1 LTRSPTASPSV
12 AVLSARL
19 RERALRCLPGGSTRT
34 TLAIEPPAPYA
45 ASGRGCF
52 VEDVDGR
59 TLIDLQNNYTSLVH
73 GHAHPAIT
81 EAAVSALRAG
91 ASFGLPTALEVELAE
106 AITSRV
112 PAVDQVRFANSG
124 TEAVMMALRAA
135 RAFTGRD
142 KVLRFAGSYH
152 GSSDVV
158 LPDSSPGLPAALA
171 SVALTAP
178 ADDPDSALA
187 LIESHA
193 ANLAAVLIDLMPNRA
208 GLVPVDHEIAHAL
221 ATRARDAGALV
232 VVDEVITFRL
242 AVEGLAL
249 GYGITPDLIVLGKTI
264 GGGLPIGAF
273 GGRRDVMQVFVGD
286 PASRVA
292 HGGTFT
298 ANPVTMAAG
307 IAALANLDPEAIA
320 HLNRLGDRLRAEL
333 RGLGFRVTGRGSL
346 LRVWPNDSDHA
357 GLWWRLY
364 EQGVLIAG
372 NGLACT
378 STPMTD
384 AIVGDAVT
392 RFAQAGA
399 SRA

>member
-1 LTRSPTASPSV
+1 LRAVPAISPVDDVRSAE
-12 AVLSARL
+12 LRGRAR
-19 RERALRCLPGGSTRT
+19 RCLPGGSTRT

-45 ASGRGCF
+45 ARGSGCF

-73 GHAHPAIT
+73 GHAHPAVT

-91 ASFGLPTALEVELAE
+91 ASFGLPTAGEVDLAE

-112 PAVDQVRFANSG
+112 PAIDHIRFANSG

-142 KVLRFAGSYH
+142 EVLRFEGSYH
-152 GSSDVV
+152 GSADVV
-158 LPDSSPGLPAALA
+158 LPDPSPGLSAGIA
-171 SVALTAP
+171 SEALTAP
-178 ADDPDSALA
+178 ADDPDRALA
-187 LIESHA
+187 LIESHGQS
-193 ANLAAVLIDLMPNRA
+193 LAAVLIDLMPNRA
-208 GLVPVDHEIAHAL
+208 GLVPADEDFVRAL
-221 ATRARDAGALV
+221 CKRARDAGALV
-232 VVDEVITFRL
+232 VVDEVISFRL
-242 AVEGLAL
+242 AVEGLAFE
-249 GYGITPDLIVLGKTI
+249 YGIAPDLIALGKTI

-273 GGRRDVMQVFVGD
+273 GGREDVMHVFADAPG
-286 PASRVA
+286 SRVA

-307 IAALANLDPEAIA
+307 SAALANLDRDAVA
-320 HLNRLGDRLRAEL
+320 RLNALGDQLRREL
-333 RGLGFRVTGRGSL
+333 RELGFRVTGSGSL
-346 LRVWPNDSDHA
+346 LRVWPDDGDHA

-364 EQGVLIAG
+364 DQGVLIAG

-384 AIVGDAVT
+384 AVIGDVLT
-392 RFAQAGA
+392 RFEKAGVTG
-399 SRA
+399 S